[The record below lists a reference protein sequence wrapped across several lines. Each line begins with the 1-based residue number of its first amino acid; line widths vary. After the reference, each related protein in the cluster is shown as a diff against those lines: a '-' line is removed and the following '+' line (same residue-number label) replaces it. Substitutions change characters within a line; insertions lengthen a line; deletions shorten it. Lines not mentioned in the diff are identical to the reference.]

1 MDKKRLDDGWDPT
14 DYEIYT
20 LEEEPEEEPAAPEI
34 PAYEIQTQEEEV
46 RKVTEKNPPKPKK
59 KKKKKSKSSVL
70 IFTII
75 AAVVVIAAL
84 LIVFKYFLPEN
95 HSEFEIFTNEVPETQ
110 QTTEVPNTV
119 RVTFPEGYTI
129 YQYAELLEKNGVC
142 SKTDFYNAVNTPVE
156 GIEVPQTEERVFLL
170 EGYLFPDT
178 YDFYKNEPAQSV
190 VKRFVDNYNAKITPD
205 MKAKAQALGYSMDEM
220 LTLASIIQK
229 ECDYG
234 IEECKNVS
242 SVFHNRLKES
252 RETYLGS
259 DVTYFYLKNMA
270 DYLGGSDSQKFD
282 DFLAKYYTYSGYRK
296 GLPAGPVCNPG
307 LKAIEAAVS
316 PSETN
321 YHFFLTDEAGK
332 QFYYAETFEQHQQ
345 NGRLAGLEGF

>member
-1 MDKKRLDDGWDPT
+1 MDNKNLDDGWDPT

-20 LEEEPEEEPAAPEI
+20 LEDEPADSAPSADKPQPEVKKD
-34 PAYEIQTQEEEV
+34 AV
-46 RKVTEKNPPKPKK
+46 RKPPKPVKRKK
-59 KKKKKSKSSVL
+59 MKSKKSKNTVL
-70 IFTII
+70 IFTVF

-84 LIVFKYFLPEN
+84 LIVLKYYLPEN
-95 HSEFEIFTNEVPETQ
+95 HNEFEIFTNEGTKVS
-110 QTTEVPNTV
+110 QTSENPNTV
-119 RVTFPEGYTI
+119 KITFPEGYTV

-142 SKTDFYNAVNTPVE
+142 SKADFYNAVNTPVA
-156 GIEVPQTEERVFLL
+156 GIDLSQTEERVFLL

-190 VKRFVDNYNAKITPD
+190 VQRFIENYNSKVTPD

-242 SVFHNRLKES
+242 SVFHNRLSES

-282 DFLAKYYTYSGYRK
+282 DFLLKYYTYSGYRK

-321 YHFFLTDEAGK
+321 YHYFLTDESGEK
-332 QFYYAETFEQHQQ
+332 FYYAETFEQHQQ
-345 NGRLAGLEGF
+345 NGRLAGLKGF